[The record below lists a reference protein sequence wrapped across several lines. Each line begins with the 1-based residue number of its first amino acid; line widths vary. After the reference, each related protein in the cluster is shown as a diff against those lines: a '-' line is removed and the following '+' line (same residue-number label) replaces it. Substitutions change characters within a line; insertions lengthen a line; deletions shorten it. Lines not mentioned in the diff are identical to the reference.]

1 MGLSFLQS
9 QLPMAHR
16 SASVATLRQAPA
28 PPVLPRDRS
37 LWSLHPIPR
46 LGIRAAP
53 SRSKLLPFRA
63 ARQAARTSSYPAG
76 PTNPPPTINAME
88 LLARVILTPES
99 PETSPPRT
107 ARLLSAILNLTV

>member
-1 MGLSFLQS
+1 MGLSFLRS
-9 QLPMAHR
+9 HLPMAHR

-53 SRSKLLPFRA
+53 SGSKLLPFRA
-63 ARQAARTSSYPAG
+63 ARQAAPTSSYRAV
-76 PTNPPPTINAME
+76 PTTSPPTIKAMQ
-88 LLARVILTPES
+88 LLARVILAPES
-99 PETSPPRT
+99 R
-107 ARLLSAILNLTV
+107 